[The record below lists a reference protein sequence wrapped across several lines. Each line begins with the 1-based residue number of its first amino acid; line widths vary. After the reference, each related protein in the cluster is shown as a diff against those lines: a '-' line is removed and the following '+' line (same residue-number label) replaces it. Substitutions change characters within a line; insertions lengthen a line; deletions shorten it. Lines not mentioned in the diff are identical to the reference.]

1 MPIRSVEQNSPIERV
16 AEVEREAGSVEHE
29 KRGDHVRRA
38 ARQQQH
44 KEAADQWVGQHQ
56 EEERSEAEG
65 EEEPQE
71 VPHQLGKR
79 CLDYKA

>member
-44 KEAADQWVGQHQ
+44 KEAADQWVGHNKD
-56 EEERSEAEG
+56 EEPSEG
-65 EEEPQE
+65 EEPPPE